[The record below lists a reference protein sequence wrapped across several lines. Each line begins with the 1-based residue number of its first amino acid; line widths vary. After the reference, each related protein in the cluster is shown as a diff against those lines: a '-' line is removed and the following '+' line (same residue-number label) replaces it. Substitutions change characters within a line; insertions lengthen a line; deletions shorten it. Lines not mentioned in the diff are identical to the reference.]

1 MRVVLSQIA
10 MARVKRH
17 SGPPSPGPRSYD
29 NSRRAARV
37 GTGRRRVGDARGPLF
52 LEAGYPS
59 TPMEAIGAASDTPM
73 ATLYRLFATKADI
86 LRAVLETAYV
96 GDDLP
101 LALHDRP
108 DAMSAAAET
117 DPRRL
122 LAGYAHLARTV
133 LERSASLQ
141 HMLRTA
147 AAVEPSAAEL
157 LADNRRQRADG
168 QSRVV
173 TALRRLGALT
183 PSLSDAIALD
193 IVYGLM
199 SPELHWVL
207 TDDRG
212 WSHDRYEQWLAL
224 ALFSMLLAA

>member
-1 MRVVLSQIA
+1 M
-10 MARVKRH
+10 
-17 SGPPSPGPRSYD
+17 
-29 NSRRAARV
+29 
-37 GTGRRRVGDARGPLF
+37 RRRIVDAAGRLF
-52 LEAGYPS
+52 LEGGYP
-59 TPMEAIGAASDTPM
+59 TTTMEAIGMASDTPM
-73 ATLYRLFATKADI
+73 ASLYRLFATKADI

-96 GDDLP
+96 GDDEP
-101 LALHDRP
+101 LALHDRSE
-108 DAMSAAAET
+108 AMRAVAET
-117 DPRRL
+117 NPRRL
-122 LAGYAHLARTV
+122 LAGYARLARTV

-157 LADNRRQRADG
+157 LANNRRQRADG

-183 PSLSDAIALD
+183 PSLTDVMALD

-207 TDDRG
+207 TGDRG
-212 WSHDRYEQWLAL
+212 WSHDRYEQWLAG
-224 ALFSMLLAA
+224 ALCSMLLAA

>member
-1 MRVVLSQIA
+1 
-10 MARVKRH
+10 MAPVKRP
-17 SGPPSPGPRSYD
+17 SGPPSSGPRSYD

-37 GTGRRRVGDARGPLF
+37 WAVRRRVVDAAGHLF
-52 LEAGYPS
+52 LEHGYP
-59 TPMEAIGAASDTPM
+59 TTTMEAIGAASDTPM
-73 ATLYRLFATKADI
+73 ATLYRLFAAKADI
-86 LRAVLETAYV
+86 LRAVLESAYV
-96 GDDLP
+96 GDDEP

-108 DAMSAAAET
+108 DATSAAAET

-173 TALRRLGALT
+173 TALRRLGVLT
-183 PSLSDAIALD
+183 PSLTDAFARD

-212 WSHDRYEQWLAL
+212 WSHDGYEQWLAR
-224 ALFSMLLAA
+224 ALCSMLLAA

>member
-1 MRVVLSQIA
+1 MEA
-10 MARVKRH
+10 
-17 SGPPSPGPRSYD
+17 
-29 NSRRAARV
+29 V
-37 GTGRRRVGDARGPLF
+37 GT
-52 LEAGYPS
+52 
-59 TPMEAIGAASDTPM
+59 ASDTPM

-86 LRAVLETAYV
+86 LRAVLESAYV
-96 GDDLP
+96 GDDEP
-101 LALHDRP
+101 SALHDRP
-108 DAMSAAAET
+108 DAMRAAAET

-122 LAGYAHLARTV
+122 LAGYAHVARIV

-157 LADNRRQRADG
+157 LAENRRQRADG

-173 TALRRLGALT
+173 TALRDMGALS
-183 PSLSDAIALD
+183 PSLTDAVALD

-207 TDDRG
+207 TGDRG
-212 WSHDRYEQWLAL
+212 WTHDRYELWLSGAL
-224 ALFSMLLAA
+224 CSMLLAG

>member
-1 MRVVLSQIA
+1 
-10 MARVKRH
+10 MALVKRPN
-17 SGPPSPGPRSYD
+17 GPRSSRPRSYD
-29 NSRRAARV
+29 NSRRADRV
-37 GTGRRRVGDARGPLF
+37 RTVRRRVVDAAGSLF
-52 LEAGYPS
+52 LERGYPA
-59 TPMEAIGAASDTPM
+59 TTMEAIGTSSDTPM
-73 ATLYRLFATKADI
+73 ASLYRLFATKADI

-101 LALHDRP
+101 SALHERP
-108 DAMSAAAET
+108 DAMRAAAES
-117 DPRRL
+117 DPRKL

-147 AAVEPSAAEL
+147 ASVEPSAAEL
-157 LADNRRQRADG
+157 LAINRRQRADG

-173 TALRRLGALT
+173 AALRRLDALT
-183 PSLSDAIALD
+183 PSLTDAVALD

-207 TDDRG
+207 TRDRG
-212 WSHDRYEQWLAL
+212 WSHDRYEHWLAG
-224 ALFSMLLAA
+224 ALGSMLLAG

>member
-1 MRVVLSQIA
+1 
-10 MARVKRH
+10 MAPVKRP
-17 SGPPSPGPRSYD
+17 SGPPSSGPRSYD

-37 GTGRRRVGDARGPLF
+37 RTARRSVVDAAGRLF
-52 LEAGYPS
+52 LERGYP
-59 TPMEAIGAASDTPM
+59 TTTMEAIGAASDTPM
-73 ATLYRLFATKADI
+73 ATLYRLFATKSDI
-86 LRAVLETAYV
+86 LRAVLESAYV
-96 GDDLP
+96 GDDEP
-101 LALHDRP
+101 LALHDRA
-108 DAMSAAAET
+108 DAMRAAAEK
-117 DPRRL
+117 DPSRL
-122 LAGYAHLARTV
+122 LAGYAHLARAV

-183 PSLSDAIALD
+183 PSLTDAIALD

-207 TDDRG
+207 TRDRG
-212 WSHDRYEQWLAL
+212 WSHDRYEQWLAG
-224 ALFSMLLAA
+224 ALCSLLLAG

>member
-1 MRVVLSQIA
+1 
-10 MARVKRH
+10 
-17 SGPPSPGPRSYD
+17 
-29 NSRRAARV
+29 
-37 GTGRRRVGDARGPLF
+37 
-52 LEAGYPS
+52 
-59 TPMEAIGAASDTPM
+59 MEAVGAASDTPM
-73 ATLYRLFATKADI
+73 STLYRLFATKADI

-96 GDDLP
+96 GDDEP

-108 DAMSAAAET
+108 DAVRAAAET

-133 LERSASLQ
+133 LERSAALQ
-141 HMLRTA
+141 HMLRSA
-147 AAVEPSAAEL
+147 AAVEPGAAEL
-157 LADNRRQRADG
+157 LANNRRQRADG

-173 TALRRLGALT
+173 IALRHSGALP
-183 PSLSDAIALD
+183 PSLTDSVALD

-212 WSHDRYEQWLAL
+212 WSHDRYEQWLTGAL
-224 ALFSMLLAA
+224 CSMLLAG